1 MSLKSGDYLL
11 LAFDLQRRPIGP
23 KSLRDIP
30 TEVVVQPAG
39 TQAHKWR
46 VQNVEGDK
54 YMLMFDNLVAMK
66 KDGCVVMV
74 PFLPGPR
81 PFLWKIVPAN
91 RAPPS
96 PEPLYGFCPR

>member
-1 MSLKSGDYLL
+1 
-11 LAFDLQRRPIGP
+11 
-23 KSLRDIP
+23 
-30 TEVVVQPAG
+30 
-39 TQAHKWR
+39 
-46 VQNVEGDK
+46 
-54 YMLMFDNLVAMK
+54 MFDNLVAMK

-96 PEPLYGFCPR
+96 PEPLYGVFVPDESNEAWFARKEGDPFVEVPVTIFDEALTICFIPVHE